1 MTTYQEDRVSPYRWV
16 VIGSLTS
23 SVAVALTVMFVIG
36 LLLPEIS
43 EELGLS
49 PSQQGWLGSSVIF
62 GNLIFAIPANLWLSR
77 YRPWRIASLAFL
89 GVAFFTLVQAWSPVF
104 AILILGRIGLG
115 ISFIASQAPRAMII
129 MQWTP
134 RRRMP
139 FTQGVVFGSI
149 DIFMGIAFFATPLLV
164 QWLGS
169 WRDALYVMSGVA
181 FLTSGLWLVLGKERD
196 TGEYRERMQAQLQSP
211 LLTILKYKQL
221 WIMGLG
227 MATSMM
233 AQTAFQTFWPTFAQ
247 AGLGASATATGVA
260 LGLMQVVAGPTDF
273 LANALPALARRQPA
287 VLAVCGLA
295 TAGVYFGLLYV
306 DSIPLLYLLSIVR
319 GLFFAFFP
327 VLMLMVYQ
335 LPEIKPREVT
345 VGIAFMQTSIW
356 LGASVGPLLVG
367 FLQEATG
374 DLRLGLLV
382 TAFAPLAL
390 VVVAVILQAQK
401 VGVARR
407 LAMSMDTGGEA

>member
-23 SVAVALTVMFVIG
+23 SVGVALTVMFVIG
-36 LLLPEIS
+36 LLLPDIS

-77 YRPWRIASLAFL
+77 YRPWRVASLAFL
-89 GVAFFTLVQAWSPVF
+89 GVAFFTLLQAWSPIF
-104 AILILGRIGLG
+104 AILILGRVGLG

-134 RRRMP
+134 PKRMP

-149 DIFMGIAFFATPLLV
+149 DIIMGIAFFATPILV
-164 QWLGS
+164 LWLGS

-181 FLTSGLWLVLGKERD
+181 FLTAGFWLVFGKERD
-196 TGEYRERMQAQLQSP
+196 TAEYRERMQAQLQSP
-211 LLTILKYKQL
+211 LLTIFKYKQL

-247 AGLGASATATGVA
+247 NEYGIALTYSGLIIGVMSIASMPAKVGVTILPFLVDRTPMVLVACGLGMWATF
-260 LGLMQVVAGPTDF
+260 LGF
-273 LANALPALARRQPA
+273 LYIGSLPALFLMG
-287 VLAVCGLA
+287 VLN
-295 TAGVYFGLLYV
+295 GVSF
-306 DSIPLLYLLSIVR
+306 SFIPLVMTRIYN
-319 GLFFAFFP
+319 
-327 VLMLMVYQ
+327 
-335 LPEIKPREVT
+335 LPGIKPREVAVAVALMFT
-345 VGIAFMQTSIW
+345 LLWAG
-356 LGASVGPLLVG
+356 GALGPLLAGLV
-367 FLQEATG
+367 QEATD
-374 DLRLGLLV
+374 DLRLGLVITSFGSLSLSLSG
-382 TAFAPLAL
+382 LAL
-390 VVVAVILQAQK
+390 LGTGRRGPE
-401 VGVARR
+401 GV
-407 LAMSMDTGGEA
+407 